1 MPKITVF
8 FYRVGAIAANVAQSF
23 LQASGGGNGDP
34 MAFDET
40 EARTPDQAP
49 ERPGTAKKRRSNPPT
64 G

>member
-1 MPKITVF
+1 
-8 FYRVGAIAANVAQSF
+8 
-23 LQASGGGNGDP
+23 